1 VDPLPSTDFVF
12 FSLAA
17 MAEAAAGSSGA
28 AP

>member
-1 VDPLPSTDFVF
+1 VDPLPLTDFVF

-17 MAEAAAGSSGA
+17 MAEAGSSGA